1 MTFSEIYRDYPKHRE
16 ELDELAGKLEY
27 DNEFTRENAE
37 VETAKRM
44 HEKYLLFVQG
54 TLFNRGKD

>member
-1 MTFSEIYRDYPKHRE
+1 MTFQEIYRDYPKHRE

-27 DNEFTRENAE
+27 DHGLTRKNAE
-37 VETAKRM
+37 KETAKRM

-54 TLFNRGKD
+54 TLFHQGQK